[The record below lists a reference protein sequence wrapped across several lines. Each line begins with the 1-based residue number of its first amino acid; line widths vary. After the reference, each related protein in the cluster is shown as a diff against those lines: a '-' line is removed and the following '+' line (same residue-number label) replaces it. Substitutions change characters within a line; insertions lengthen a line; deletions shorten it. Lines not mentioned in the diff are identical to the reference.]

1 MELSPATM
9 VSAQARLTADRERL
23 ATALTKGFGGEKQVG
38 EELKLQVRG
47 MKRIFMAAKFHFP
60 CQRFKFPKI
69 LRARGYKLR
78 VGTGFTR
85 GHGRN
90 RGQKERRAGGDNRHG
105 L

>member
-47 MKRIFMAAKFHFP
+47 MKRIADGSVFQCPFQGFGFLFI
-60 CQRFKFPKI
+60 Q
-69 LRARGYKLR
+69 RARGNKLLVR
-78 VGTGFTR
+78 KGFCKGTWDKQGTIGTQGEWR
-85 GHGRN
+85 
-90 RGQKERRAGGDNRHG
+90 
-105 L
+105 